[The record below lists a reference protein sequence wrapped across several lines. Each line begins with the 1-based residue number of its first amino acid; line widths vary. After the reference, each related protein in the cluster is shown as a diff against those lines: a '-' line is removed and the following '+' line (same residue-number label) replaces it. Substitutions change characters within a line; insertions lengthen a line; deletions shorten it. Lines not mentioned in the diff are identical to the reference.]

1 MKARSRTRLAITML
15 ALLAIQSPAQADG
28 TGSLGQWVNQQL
40 HGHAGG
46 HIARSPSQLLAAAR
60 AQAAG
65 SRSGEGLKSS
75 YANARIARQ
84 TTQQI
89 LRQNGA
95 RIDGWLARS
104 RGGPNARLALGNGN
118 GTRALEGLN
127 RGQGR
132 LGTAV
137 TNTGRSIPAFGG
149 RVVIQ
154 RDATSPRGYR
164 IQNSYPTVARSFPN
178 QLRTFRGT
186 SAGQVR
192 SQFGTAARVPPQ
204 TSFGNAAR
212 MRRR

>member
-1 MKARSRTRLAITML
+1 MKAIGVFTLFV
-15 ALLAIQSPAQADG
+15 ALLVMQSPAQADG
-28 TGSLGQWVNQQL
+28 TGSLGQRVKQQL
-40 HGHAGG
+40 HGHAGN
-46 HIARSPSQLLAAAR
+46 HVSRSPSQLLAAAR
-60 AQAAG
+60 AQAAN

-89 LRQNGA
+89 LTQNGA
-95 RIDGWLARS
+95 RIDKWLSRS
-104 RGGPNARLALGNGN
+104 RGGPNARLTLGDGN

-137 TNTGRSIPAFGG
+137 TNTGRSIPAFGAK
-149 RVVIQ
+149 VVIQ
-154 RDATSPRGYR
+154 RNATSPRGYR

-192 SQFGTAARVPPQ
+192 SQFGAAARVAPR
-204 TSFGNAAR
+204 TSFSNVAR
-212 MRRR
+212 MPRR

>member
-1 MKARSRTRLAITML
+1 MKARRRIRLAIATL
-15 ALLAIQSPAQADG
+15 ALITIQSPAQADG
-28 TGSLGQWVNQQL
+28 TGSLRQWVNQQL
-40 HGHAGG
+40 QGHAAG

-75 YANARIARQ
+75 YASSHIARQ

-89 LRQNGA
+89 LRQNSA

-104 RGGPNARLALGNGN
+104 RGGANARLALGNGN
-118 GTRALEGLN
+118 GARALEGLN
-127 RGQGR
+127 RGQGQ

-192 SQFGTAARVPPQ
+192 SQFGTAVRVPPR

-212 MRRR
+212 MRGR